1 MPVAVS
7 RAFKDISL
15 SFKRHPITND
25 IVLLRN
31 EAAIKNAVIN
41 LVRTVNGERFFN
53 FRIGTG
59 LEGSLFELQIP
70 EVKFNLENQITSLL
84 VNFEPRIFLRSV
96 SVRFPEDSNDLEV
109 NVVYDIVG
117 ISVPT
122 QDISFILQPTRV

>member
-53 FRIGTG
+53 FRIGTE
-59 LEGSLFELQIP
+59 LEGSLFELQSP

-84 VNFEPRIFLRSV
+84 VNFEPRISLRSV